1 MINLKA
7 KQRKEENLMKLRAQG
22 KVPAVL
28 YGPKVKNMN
37 LEVDLKEFG
46 KVYNEAGESSLISL
60 DVGGQKEK
68 FLVLIH
74 DIQSDAL
81 TEKPIH
87 IDFYQPD
94 LKKEVEST
102 VPLVIEGEAPVIKE
116 LGGTLIKKI
125 SNIEVKALPQDLPRE
140 IKVDISNLK
149 TFEDNIVVKD
159 LSVSSKVKILKD
171 PEEIIITVSAPQKVE
186 EELEKPIEEKEPE
199 LVKKEK
205 EEKEEKV
212 EEKEEAPVSEKQG
225 KEKKE
230 K

>member
-1 MINLKA
+1 MISLKA
-7 KQRKEENLMKLRAQG
+7 KQRKEEDLKKLRAQG
-22 KVPAVL
+22 KAPAVL
-28 YGPKVKNMN
+28 YGPKTKNLN
-37 LEVDLKEFG
+37 LEVDLKEFD
-46 KVYNEAGESSLISL
+46 KVYHEAGESSLISL
-60 DVGGQKEK
+60 DVSGQKEK

-74 DIQSDAL
+74 DIQIDAL
-81 TEKPIH
+81 TDAVIH
-87 IDFYQPD
+87 IDFYQPN
-94 LKKEVEST
+94 LKEKVEST
-102 VPLVIEGEAPVIKE
+102 VPLVIEGESPAIKE

-125 SNIEVKALPQDLPRE
+125 SDIGVKALPQDLPRE

-171 PEEIIITVSAPQKVE
+171 PEEIIITISAPEKVE

-199 LVKKEK
+199 IVKKEK
-205 EEKEEKV
+205 EGEPEERKEEVPV
-212 EEKEEAPVSEKQG
+212 ESSEEQE

>member
-7 KQRKEENLMKLRAQG
+7 KQRKEKDLMKLRAQG
-22 KVPAVL
+22 KVPAIL
-28 YGPKVKNMN
+28 YGPKVKNLN
-37 LEVDLKEFG
+37 LEIDLKEFD
-46 KVYNEAGESSLISL
+46 KIYNEAGESSLISL
-60 DVGGQKEK
+60 DIGGQKEK

-74 DIQSDAL
+74 DIQINAL

-87 IDFYQPD
+87 VDFYQPD

-125 SNIEVKALPQDLPRE
+125 SDIEVKALPQDLPRE

-149 TFEDNIVVKD
+149 TFKDNIVVKD

-205 EEKEEKV
+205 EEKA
-212 EEKEEAPVSEKQG
+212 EEKEEAPVPEKQG

>member
-7 KQRKEENLMKLRAQG
+7 KQRKEKDLMKLRAQG
-22 KVPAVL
+22 KVPAIL
-28 YGPKVKNMN
+28 YGPKVKNLN
-37 LEVDLKEFG
+37 LEIDLKEFD

-60 DVGGQKEK
+60 DIGGQKEK

-74 DIQSDAL
+74 DIQINAL

-87 IDFYQPD
+87 VDFYQPD

-125 SNIEVKALPQDLPRE
+125 SDIEVKALPQDLPRE

-149 TFEDNIVVKD
+149 TFKDNIVVKD

-205 EEKEEKV
+205 EEKA
-212 EEKEEAPVSEKQG
+212 EEKEEAPVPEKQG

>member
-7 KQRKEENLMKLRAQG
+7 KQRKEKDLMKLRAQG

-28 YGPKVKNMN
+28 YGPKAKNLN

-74 DIQSDAL
+74 DIQFDAL

-125 SNIEVKALPQDLPRE
+125 SDIEVKALPQDLPRE

>member
-1 MINLKA
+1 MISLKV
-7 KQRKEENLMKLRAQG
+7 KQRKEEDLKKLRAQG
-22 KVPAVL
+22 KAPAVL
-28 YGPKVKNMN
+28 YGPKMKNLN
-37 LEVDLKEFG
+37 LEVDLKEFD
-46 KVYNEAGESSLISL
+46 KVYHEAGESSLISL
-60 DVGGQKEK
+60 DVSGQKEK

-74 DIQSDAL
+74 DIQLDVL
-81 TEKPIH
+81 TDKPIH

-102 VPLVIEGEAPVIKE
+102 VPLVVEGESPAIKE
-116 LGGTLIKKI
+116 FGGTLIKKI
-125 SNIEVKALPQDLPRE
+125 SDIGVKALPQDLPRE

-149 TFEDNIVVKD
+149 TFEDSIVVKD

-199 LVKKEK
+199 IVKKEK
-205 EEKEEKV
+205 EEKPEEK
-212 EEKEEAPVSEKQG
+212 KEEAPVKASEEQE

>member
-7 KQRKEENLMKLRAQG
+7 KQRKEKDLIKLRAQG
-22 KVPAVL
+22 KVPAIL
-28 YGPKVKNMN
+28 YGPKVKNLN
-37 LEVDLKEFG
+37 LEVDLKEFD

-60 DVGGQKEK
+60 DIGGQKEK

-74 DIQSDAL
+74 DIQIDAL

-87 IDFYQPD
+87 VDFYQPD

-125 SNIEVKALPQDLPRE
+125 SDIEVKALPQDLPRE

-205 EEKEEKV
+205 EEKGEKA

>member
-1 MINLKA
+1 MISLKA
-7 KQRKEENLMKLRAQG
+7 KQRKEKDSMKLRAQG
-22 KVPAVL
+22 KAPAVL
-28 YGPKVKNMN
+28 YGPKTKNLN
-37 LEVDLKEFG
+37 LEVDLKEFD

-74 DIQSDAL
+74 DIQFDAL

-87 IDFYQPD
+87 IDFYQPN

-102 VPLVIEGEAPVIKE
+102 VLLVIEGEAPVIKE
-116 LGGTLIKKI
+116 FGGTLVKKI
-125 SNIEVKALPQDLPRE
+125 SDIRVKALPQDLPRE

-159 LSVSSKVKILKD
+159 LPVSSKVKILKD

-199 LVKKEK
+199 VVKK
-205 EEKEEKV
+205 EKEEKV
-212 EEKEEAPVSEKQG
+212 EEKEEAPVSEEQG

>member
-7 KQRKEENLMKLRAQG
+7 KQRKEENLIKLRAQG

-159 LSVSSKVKILKD
+159 LFVSSKVKILKD

>member
-7 KQRKEENLMKLRAQG
+7 KQRKEKDLMKLRAQG
-22 KVPAVL
+22 KVPAIL
-28 YGPKVKNMN
+28 YGPKVKNLN
-37 LEVDLKEFG
+37 LEIDLKEFD

-60 DVGGQKEK
+60 DIGGQKEK

-74 DIQSDAL
+74 DIQINAL
-81 TEKPIH
+81 TEKSIH
-87 IDFYQPD
+87 VDFYQPD

-125 SNIEVKALPQDLPRE
+125 SDIEVKALPQDLPRE

-149 TFEDNIVVKD
+149 TFKDNIVVKD

-205 EEKEEKV
+205 EEKA
-212 EEKEEAPVSEKQG
+212 EEKEEAPVPEKQG